1 MFTFFSNR
9 PGKVSSPFTTPYH
22 GNSAGLRLPNLMKPC
37 CYPFQGPQFHGISPP
52 QFSPFSNPVGES
64 PSPNDNS
71 LPKNIYDYFG
81 QNPSATRPVDPVP
94 LPNQFQ
100 KPSPPTAA
108 TPAQAGPG
116 PAPRKRFGAHKH
128 LTMNHNA
135 VRSMVR
141 RRLAA
146 EHKMQN
152 KRPRHERLAKRA
164 RAKLRGLRSE
174 VDKSMKTAMMTNE
187 EKIFVQQLRRL
198 HLDSA
203 FRNDLS
209 RYRETAERAEEETP
223 ERLRTYAEH
232 DEEAARLRE
241 EAKVRAEELRII
253 QQRREENEKKRQAEE
268 KERVEAE
275 RRRVREERERLER
288 QRKLVEEQQR
298 KAREAREKF
307 LREERERRVRERE
320 AREREAKEREERE
333 REAKERER
341 EARERAEAQEKS
353 QALMQ
358 FFKLYE
364 DKWTELKTNFM
375 LSSIDFRELP
385 WPTLELK
392 HFTPEEITQEGVCA
406 FVLHALRP
414 VAPEKSARDRVK
426 AEVLRFHPDKFNARV
441 LPKVRED
448 QHGLAEELA
457 GAIVR
462 ALTTLLAEV
471 EQGSQS
477 TN

>member
-1 MFTFFSNR
+1 MFPFVFNQ
-9 PGKVSSPFTTPYH
+9 PGKVSSPFTAPYH
-22 GNSAGLRLPNLMKPC
+22 GNSAGLRFPNRIKPC
-37 CYPFQGPQFHGISPP
+37 CFRPP
-52 QFSPFSNPVGES
+52 QFSPFSNPVRDS
-64 PSPNDNS
+64 PFPNDNPP
-71 LPKNIYDYFG
+71 PKNICDCSG
-81 QNPSATRPVDPVP
+81 QNPPATRPVDSVP

-108 TPAQAGPG
+108 TPAPAGRY
-116 PAPRKRFGAHKH
+116 PAPRKRFGARKH
-128 LTMNHNA
+128 LTMNPDA
-135 VRSMVR
+135 VRSVVK

-146 EHKMQN
+146 KHKVQK

-164 RAKLRGLRSE
+164 RAKLHGLRSE
-174 VDKSMKTAMMTNE
+174 VDKTMKTAMMTNE

-209 RYRETAERAEEETP
+209 RYRETAERAEEEMP
-223 ERLRTYAEH
+223 ERLRAYAER
-232 DEEAARLRE
+232 DEDAARLRE

-298 KAREAREKF
+298 KAKEAREKF
-307 LREERERRVRERE
+307 LREERERRAREREAQEREARERE

-333 REAKERER
+333 REAKKREH

-353 QALMQ
+353 QALVQ

-364 DKWTELKTNFM
+364 DKWAELRTNAM
-375 LSSIDFRELP
+375 LSSIDFKELP

-392 HFTPEEITQEGVCA
+392 YFTPEEITQDGVRA
-406 FVLHALRP
+406 FVFHALRP
-414 VAPEKSARDRVK
+414 VAPEKSAKDKVK

-448 QHGLAEELA
+448 QRGLAAELA

-462 ALTTLLAEV
+462 TLTTLLAEV
-471 EQGSQS
+471 EQGS
-477 TN
+477 